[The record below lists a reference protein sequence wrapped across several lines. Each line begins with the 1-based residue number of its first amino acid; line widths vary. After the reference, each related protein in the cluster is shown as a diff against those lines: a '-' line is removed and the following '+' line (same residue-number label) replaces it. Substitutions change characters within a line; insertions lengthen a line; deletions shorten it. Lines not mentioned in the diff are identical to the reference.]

1 MKTKRLTTTGIAR
14 ILARG
19 IKANF
24 IPKSQRA
31 EIERLV
37 EYLQDLAM
45 SRAME
50 AELTQGRGERQRAE
64 DDADFLDD
72 LAGELE
78 ATV

>member
-1 MKTKRLTTTGIAR
+1 MKTKTLTTTGIAR

-24 IPKSQRA
+24 TPENQRA

-45 SRAME
+45 SRGMH
-50 AELTQGRGERQRAE
+50 AELMDSTPERQRAE
-64 DDADFLDD
+64 NDADL
-72 LAGELE
+72 LNAIASELE
-78 ATV
+78 ATI